1 MIRIRGPDHVG
12 RIGDPDIR
20 RLVKERIDQVIN
32 GDKYDPEIH
41 GEFTVVET
49 GDSIDSLE
57 EESGCPLT
65 TSPFTEA
72 RYPDPEFAPI
82 WEALLEHETCYELVF
97 IFTDDGAGVS
107 MFVPKSMGI
116 NAELLALCARYGEP
130 VPAVVS

>member
-12 RIGDPDIR
+12 RIEDADIR
-20 RLVKERIDQVIN
+20 RLVKERIDQVLN

-41 GEFTVVET
+41 GEFTVVEA

-107 MFVPKSMGI
+107 MFVPKSTGT

-130 VPAVVS
+130 VPTVLS